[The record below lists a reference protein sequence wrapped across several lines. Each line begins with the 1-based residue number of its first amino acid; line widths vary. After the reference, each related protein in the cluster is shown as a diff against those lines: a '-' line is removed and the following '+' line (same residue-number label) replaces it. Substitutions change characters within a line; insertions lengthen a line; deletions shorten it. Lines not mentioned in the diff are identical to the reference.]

1 MYILSYN
8 IPYKDLDMAMEKL
21 QIHNIYNVFYES
33 PLEITTDDYGY
44 GYIEKDD
51 DGNIVGMWA
60 DYIEKDDED
69 ITLKV
74 AMDDTEGELNE
85 FIELVDSILGVK
97 HIALEENNTDYTTFE
112 FPAIHLD
119 DTWVIAS
126 PDEEYPNKKQINF
139 ISQGAFGTGM
149 HETTQ
154 DILRLILNKLDLKDK
169 SVLDIGTGSGILSIA
184 ASLTGAAK
192 VDAVDIRDI
201 TDEVELNASLNN
213 ITNIKAIV
221 GNILEDES
229 QIDESYDWIFINI
242 GGEETKMFMEFI
254 NKHLNE
260 NGDLLVSGLV
270 EWSFDE
276 VKANVE
282 KYGFEFIEKYQTNE
296 WCTATFKKR

>member
-51 DGNIVGMWA
+51 
-60 DYIEKDDED
+60 ED

-74 AMDDTEGELNE
+74 AMEDTEGELNE

-97 HIALEENNTDYTTFE
+97 HIGLEENTNDYTTFE

-184 ASLTGAAK
+184 ASFTGAKK

-213 ITNIKAIV
+213 INNIKAIV

-229 QIDESYDWIFINI
+229 QIDEFYDWIFINI

>member
-21 QIHNIYNVFYES
+21 QIHNIYNVFDES

-44 GYIEKDD
+44 G
-51 DGNIVGMWA
+51 
-60 DYIEKDDED
+60 YIEKDDED

>member
-1 MYILSYN
+1 MYILSYT

-21 QIHNIYNVFYES
+21 QIHNIYNAFYEAS
-33 PLEITTDDYGY
+33 LEITTDDYGY
-44 GYIEKDD
+44 G
-51 DGNIVGMWA
+51 
-60 DYIEKDDED
+60 YIEKDDED

-97 HIALEENNTDYTTFE
+97 HIGLEENTNDYTTFE
-112 FPAIHLD
+112 FPAIHID

-126 PDEEYPNKKQINF
+126 PEEEYPNKNKINF
-139 ISQGAFGTGM
+139 ISQGAFGTGL

-154 DILRLILNKLDLKDK
+154 DILRLILNKLELNDK
-169 SVLDIGTGSGILSIA
+169 TVLDIGTGSGILSIA
-184 ASLTGAAK
+184 ASFTGAKK

-213 ITNIKAIV
+213 INNIKAIV

-229 QIDESYDWIFINI
+229 QIDEFYDWIFINI

-254 NKHLNE
+254 NNHLNK
-260 NGDLLVSGLV
+260 NGNLLVSGLV

-282 KYGFEFIEKYQTNE
+282 KYGFKFIEKYQTNE
-296 WCTATFKKR
+296 WCTATFKKSK

>member
-51 DGNIVGMWA
+51 
-60 DYIEKDDED
+60 ED

-97 HIALEENNTDYTTFE
+97 HIGLEENTNDYTTFE

-119 DTWVIAS
+119 DTWIIAS

-184 ASLTGAAK
+184 ASLTGAKK

>member
-51 DGNIVGMWA
+51 
-60 DYIEKDDED
+60 ED

-97 HIALEENNTDYTTFE
+97 HIGLEENTNDYTTFE
-112 FPAIHLD
+112 FPAIHID

-126 PDEEYPNKKQINF
+126 PEEEYPNKNKINF
-139 ISQGAFGTGM
+139 ISQGAFGTGL

-154 DILRLILNKLDLKDK
+154 DILRLILNKLELNDK
-169 SVLDIGTGSGILSIA
+169 TVLDIGTGSGILSIA

-213 ITNIKAIV
+213 INNIKAIV

-229 QIDESYDWIFINI
+229 QIDEFYDWIFINI

>member
-1 MYILSYN
+1 MYILSYT
-8 IPYKDLDMAMEKL
+8 IPYRDLDMAMEKL

-44 GYIEKDD
+44 G
-51 DGNIVGMWA
+51 
-60 DYIEKDDED
+60 YIEKDDED

-184 ASLTGAAK
+184 TSLTGAAK

>member
-51 DGNIVGMWA
+51 
-60 DYIEKDDED
+60 ED

-85 FIELVDSILGVK
+85 FIELVDSIHGVK

-270 EWSFDE
+270 KWSFDE

>member
-51 DGNIVGMWA
+51 
-60 DYIEKDDED
+60 ED

-74 AMDDTEGELNE
+74 AMEDTEGELNE

-97 HIALEENNTDYTTFE
+97 HIGLEENTNDYTTFE
-112 FPAIHLD
+112 FPAIHID

-126 PDEEYPNKKQINF
+126 PEEEYPNKNKINF
-139 ISQGAFGTGM
+139 ISQGAFGTGL

-154 DILRLILNKLDLKDK
+154 DILRLILNKLDLNDK
-169 SVLDIGTGSGILSIA
+169 TVLDIGTGSGILSIA
-184 ASLTGAAK
+184 ASFTGAKK

-213 ITNIKAIV
+213 INNIKAIV

-229 QIDESYDWIFINI
+229 QIDEFYDWIFINI

-254 NKHLNE
+254 NKRLNE

>member
-51 DGNIVGMWA
+51 
-60 DYIEKDDED
+60 ED

-97 HIALEENNTDYTTFE
+97 HIGLEENTNDYTTFE
-112 FPAIHLD
+112 FPAIHID

>member
-1 MYILSYN
+1 MYILSYT

-44 GYIEKDD
+44 G
-51 DGNIVGMWA
+51 
-60 DYIEKDDED
+60 YIEKDDED

-184 ASLTGAAK
+184 ASLTGAKK

-213 ITNIKAIV
+213 MTNIKAIV

-242 GGEETKMFMEFI
+242 GGEETKMYMEFI

>member
-1 MYILSYN
+1 MYILSYT

-44 GYIEKDD
+44 G
-51 DGNIVGMWA
+51 
-60 DYIEKDDED
+60 YIEKDDED

-221 GNILEDES
+221 ENILEDES

-270 EWSFDE
+270 KWSFDE

>member
-44 GYIEKDD
+44 G
-51 DGNIVGMWA
+51 
-60 DYIEKDDED
+60 YIEKDDED

-184 ASLTGAAK
+184 ASFTGAKK

-213 ITNIKAIV
+213 INNIKAIV

-229 QIDESYDWIFINI
+229 QIDEFYDWIFINI

>member
-51 DGNIVGMWA
+51 
-60 DYIEKDDED
+60 ED

-74 AMDDTEGELNE
+74 AMEDTEGELNE

-97 HIALEENNTDYTTFE
+97 HIGLEENTNDYTTFE
-112 FPAIHLD
+112 FPAIHID

-126 PDEEYPNKKQINF
+126 PEEEYPNKNKINF
-139 ISQGAFGTGM
+139 ISQGAFGTGL

-154 DILRLILNKLDLKDK
+154 DILRLILNKLELNDK
-169 SVLDIGTGSGILSIA
+169 TVLDIGTGSGILSIA
-184 ASLTGAAK
+184 ASFTGAKK

-213 ITNIKAIV
+213 INNIKAIV

-229 QIDESYDWIFINI
+229 QIDEFYDWIFINI

>member
-51 DGNIVGMWA
+51 
-60 DYIEKDDED
+60 ED

-97 HIALEENNTDYTTFE
+97 HIGLEENTNDYTTFE
-112 FPAIHLD
+112 FPAIHID

-126 PDEEYPNKKQINF
+126 PEEEYPNKNKINF

-296 WCTATFKKR
+296 WCTATFKKI

>member
-44 GYIEKDD
+44 GYIEK
-51 DGNIVGMWA
+51 N
-60 DYIEKDDED
+60 DED

-184 ASLTGAAK
+184 ASFTGAKK

-213 ITNIKAIV
+213 INNIKAIV

-229 QIDESYDWIFINI
+229 QIDEFYDWIFINI

>member
-1 MYILSYN
+1 
-8 IPYKDLDMAMEKL
+8 MAMEKL

-44 GYIEKDD
+44 G
-51 DGNIVGMWA
+51 
-60 DYIEKDDED
+60 YIEKDDED